1 MLIYLIDSL
10 IGYDLKRNE
19 EIVKYEGNVMNG
31 ILGAK
36 RDVNLQLIVFFLSY
50 DDIRAVYIC

>member
-1 MLIYLIDSL
+1 
-10 IGYDLKRNE
+10 
-19 EIVKYEGNVMNG
+19 MNG